1 MMKYRGRVAKWGFI
15 IGDNVCAKNI
25 VTSDRT
31 TFNTPQKRKG
41 YKVFELLHGIKKN
54 LRLMAEA

>member
-1 MMKYRGRVAKWGFI
+1 MDIIMMKYRGRVAKWGFI

-31 TFNTPQKRKG
+31 TLQYAPKKKR
-41 YKVFELLHGIKKN
+41 L
-54 LRLMAEA
+54 